1 MFNRNEIL
9 KPLGGEDTLR
19 LMCGADGFEYYSAGI
34 SEICCFRTPK
44 YSIEVSHYTDNLEG
58 KSRWALVVYLKEI
71 RFPHH
76 RSSSIWDPDLLV
88 RIFEWSTEYTL
99 SF

>member
-58 KSRWALVVYLKEI
+58 KSRWALVVYLEGS